1 MSTQQIN
8 SRSNVWR
15 FSVCSA
21 LTCLI
26 PLTGFGGV
34 AWAQQPDP
42 VVAAAVD
49 TPTADAKVKTVAEIY
64 KLTQTAKSA
73 KDFSEIIVACE
84 ETLAADA
91 QSPETKKS
99 AQQKEE
105 VRRLMAWTL
114 CRRGEE
120 RVELAASLK
129 TAGNQGQFE
138 AVLKAALAD
147 FDQSMELASDRWKTY
162 FSRSIVHA
170 HLDSPTVAIA
180 DLNEA
185 IRLNPKSRKALFNR
199 AELLNWQGSFDAAIA
214 DYDAVLESKPKD
226 VQAINGLAHAYMG
239 KGEVDKA
246 IELYTR
252 VTELQ
257 PQNAVAW
264 QLRGEAYEA
273 QGQWKLAH
281 ADFTRGIKIQKSAQ
295 GYFKAAWLLS
305 TCPDPDFFEP
315 LTALEYAKQGKQ
327 FESGS
332 VECLEVLAAASAANG
347 QFEAAVELQKQ
358 AIAKTDA
365 EHSDYKFDA
374 EEMKIRL
381 VSYEQEELYLQK

>member
-1 MSTQQIN
+1 MAQQ
-8 SRSNVWR
+8 SDPAATPAVD
-15 FSVCSA
+15 A
-21 LTCLI
+21 LTA
-26 PLTGFGGV
+26 G
-34 AWAQQPDP
+34 
-42 VVAAAVD
+42 
-49 TPTADAKVKTVAEIY
+49 ADVKSVGEIY

-73 KDFSEIIVACE
+73 KDFTEIVTACE
-84 ETLAADA
+84 EALAADA
-91 QSPETKKS
+91 QSAETEKS
-99 AQQKEE
+99 AQQKKEI
-105 VRRLMAWTL
+105 RRLMAWAL
-114 CRRGEE
+114 CRRGEQ
-120 RVELAASLK
+120 RVELAVSLK

-147 FDQSMELASDRWKTY
+147 FNQSMELASDRWKTY

-170 HLDSPTVAIA
+170 HLDQASVAIT
-180 DLNEA
+180 DLDEA

-199 AELLNWQGSFDAAIA
+199 AELLNWQGSFDLAIA
-214 DYDAVLESKPKD
+214 DYNALLESTPKD
-226 VQAINGLAHAYMG
+226 VQVINGLAHAHMG
-239 KGEVDKA
+239 KGDVDKA

-257 PQNAVAW
+257 PQNSVAW
-264 QLRGEAYEA
+264 QLRGEAYQA
-273 QGQWKLAH
+273 KGQWKLAH

-347 QFEAAVELQKQ
+347 QFDAAVELQKQ